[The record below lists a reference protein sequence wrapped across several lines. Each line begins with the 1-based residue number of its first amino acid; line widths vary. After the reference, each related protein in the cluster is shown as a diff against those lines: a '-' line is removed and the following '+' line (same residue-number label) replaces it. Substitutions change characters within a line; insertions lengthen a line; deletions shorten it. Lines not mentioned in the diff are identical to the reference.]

1 MKIDRHEALGAWRK
15 KRERGSKL
23 HRRGNRSAIERY
35 RYSDDNDVVVNVGA
49 SVMLEREQKG
59 MREGDG
65 RISCNYER
73 KKTHSLCKSRSRSRA
88 RVSLIRASL
97 EIIKYEGIII
107 NA

>member
-35 RYSDDNDVVVNVGA
+35 RYSDDNDVVNVGA

-59 MREGDG
+59 TREGDR
-65 RISCNYER
+65 RISCNYGEEED
-73 KKTHSLCKSRSRSRA
+73 TFAL
-88 RVSLIRASL
+88 
-97 EIIKYEGIII
+97 
-107 NA
+107 